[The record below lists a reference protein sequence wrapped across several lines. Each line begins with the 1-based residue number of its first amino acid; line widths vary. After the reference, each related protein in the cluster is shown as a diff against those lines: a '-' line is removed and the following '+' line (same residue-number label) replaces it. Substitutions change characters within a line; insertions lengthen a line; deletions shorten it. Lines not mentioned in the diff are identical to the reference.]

1 MIVVLAPGHGRM
13 GSAAL
18 HNALNGMYRRVC
30 DPDDSYGRKSCPE
43 ERSIQK
49 HLPVDAL
56 LSSHAY
62 GLVKSRHAKIK
73 SYIGKTHTSVT
84 RDQLSAME

>member
-1 MIVVLAPGHGRM
+1 MIVVLAPEHGRI

-18 HNALNGMYRRVC
+18 HNELNGMYRRVC
-30 DPDDSYGRKSCPE
+30 DPDDSYGCKPCPE

-49 HLPVDAL
+49 RLLVDAL

-62 GLVKSRHAKIK
+62 GLVRSRHPKIK
-73 SYIGKTHTSVT
+73 SYTGKTHTSVT
-84 RDQLSAME
+84 RDQLSAMK